1 MPEPGPVAPPAGA
14 AVHRYTTWAPARL
27 PAAIGIIALLLEA
40 LPGAGELLEFDRERI
55 LAGEFWRT
63 LTGQV
68 VHWSESHLLW
78 NVVGAGL
85 LAIGFRELPAR
96 FWAIAGSAAALGIAT
111 GLLLETPP
119 LDEYRGLS
127 GVLYGWLVAALL
139 ARSAAHEPGR
149 IADGRHASGARV
161 ARRCMAGAVALWA
174 LADAL
179 GLAGALRASSG
190 TPHPHG
196 AAHVYGMLGACL
208 ASWTLYRPGPVNSGR
223 NPAGCD

>member
-1 MPEPGPVAPPAGA
+1 VPEPGPAHLRAGA
-14 AVHRYTTWAPARL
+14 AFLRFATWAPAWL
-27 PAAIGIIALLLEA
+27 PAGIGIVALLA
-40 LPGAGELLEFDRERI
+40 AAPPGAGDLLEFDRERI

-78 NVVGAGL
+78 NAVGAGL
-85 LAIGFRELPAR
+85 LATWFRELPSR
-96 FWAIAGSAAALGIAT
+96 FWAIAGTAGALAVAT

-139 ARSAAHEPGR
+139 AGSPAGR
-149 IADGRHASGARV
+149 PSGIAGDGRASGARA
-161 ARRCMAGAVALWA
+161 ARWCLAGAVSLWA

-179 GLAGALRASSG
+179 GFAGALRASNE
-190 TPHPHG
+190 TPSPHG
-196 AAHVYGMLGACL
+196 TVHVYGILGACL
-208 ASWTLYRPGPVNSGR
+208 ASWTLYRPGPVTSGR
-223 NPAGCD
+223 SPAGCD